1 MIETRIG
8 NMLVHA
14 QDAARIIPGT
24 LKAYAHGT
32 NCQGRM
38 GSGIAW
44 TIKHMFPE
52 VYNTYMRQFQYEG
65 LQLGNTSMVSPAG
78 HEHFMF
84 FNCNTQDKYRG
95 FKNDDGTVEP
105 DGKVYADY
113 DAIKSCFE
121 KINEVVM
128 AQYDTTPIFGGVS
141 KKIDKIEV
149 HFPLIGAGLANG
161 DWAIIEAI
169 IDEALD
175 DRITKVLWKLEK

>member
-8 NMLVHA
+8 NMLAHA
-14 QDAARIIPGT
+14 QEATNITPGVI
-24 LKAYAHGT
+24 KAYAHGT

-38 GSGIAW
+38 GSGIAL

-52 VYNTYMRQFQYEG
+52 VYNTYVRQYKYEG
-65 LQLGNTSMVSPAG
+65 LQLGNTSMVQPAG
-78 HEHFMF
+78 HDHFLF

-95 FKNDDGTVEP
+95 FRNADGTVEP
-105 DGKVYADY
+105 HGKVYVDY
-113 DAIKSCFE
+113 DGVKKCFE
-121 KINEVVM
+121 QINEQM
-128 AQYDTTPIFGGVS
+128 LSRLGETPIFGKS
-141 KKIDKIEV
+141 EQKITELEV

-161 DWAIIEAI
+161 DWGRIEAI